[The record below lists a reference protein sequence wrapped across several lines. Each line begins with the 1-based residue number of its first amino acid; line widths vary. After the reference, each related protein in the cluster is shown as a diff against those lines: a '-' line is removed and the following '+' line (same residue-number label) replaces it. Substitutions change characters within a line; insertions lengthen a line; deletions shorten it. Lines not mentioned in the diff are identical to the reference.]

1 LGGQGE
7 SFNYLKR
14 HAWQLTVGYR
24 RLTADEWFV
33 GSQNR
38 PDLAPH
44 GEPLNFEIH
53 TVDLNATFALTERFN
68 VTLTVPFVSGT
79 VSASIWPDGLRHTQ
93 SSSGLGD
100 VSLVG
105 SVWLGNPATHP
116 DGNVAL
122 GAGVKAATGS
132 NTVSSP
138 FYTTSGP
145 VPFTAIQGL
154 EPGDGGWGLILQA
167 QAYRKVFRRA
177 FAYVSGSYLISP
189 RGVSGVSARSPGDS
203 SWSVPDVYSGRLG
216 LAYALWP
223 DEGISVSLGGRIDGL
238 PVHDV
243 VGGGDNGFRQP
254 GYVIFADPGV
264 AVTRGSEAFTLS
276 VPVRL
281 HANRLRNT
289 LEWAGGKPGGGGDFA
304 KVLVFLGYVHR
315 F

>member
-1 LGGQGE
+1 MGGQGE

-14 HAWQLTVGYR
+14 HGWQLSVGYR
-24 RLTADEWFV
+24 RLSADDWFV

-38 PDLAPH
+38 PDLSPH

-53 TVDLNATFALTERFN
+53 TVDVSATFAVTERFN
-68 VTLTVPFVSGT
+68 VTLSVPFVSGRF
-79 VSASIWPDGLRHTQ
+79 SAKIWPDGIRHTQ
-93 SSSGLGD
+93 TSSGLGD
-100 VSLVG
+100 LSLVG
-105 SVWLGNPATHP
+105 SAWLFNPRTHP
-116 DGNVAL
+116 EGNVSL
-122 GAGVKAATGS
+122 GAGVKAKTGS
-132 NTVSSP
+132 NTVSTP
-138 FYTTSGP
+138 YYTATGE
-145 VPFTAIQGL
+145 VPFTAHQGI
-154 EPGDGGWGLILQA
+154 EPSDGGWGLILQA
-167 QAYRKVFRRA
+167 QAYQKVFRKA
-177 FAYVSGSYLISP
+177 YAYVSGSYLISP
-189 RGVSGVSARSPGDS
+189 RALSGVAARFPGDV
-203 SWSVPDVYSGRLG
+203 SWSVPDIYSGRLG

-223 DEGISVSLGGRIDGL
+223 DQGISVSLGGRIDGL

-281 HANRLRNT
+281 RANRLRNT

-304 KVLVFLGYVHR
+304 KVVVFLGYVHR